1 MKQLNLAK
9 MLSNNS
15 ATDTKRQHCYPRIM
29 ITDNRDKFSQR
40 LTHYK
45 QALKLGSHITMPL
58 PIIRA

>member
-1 MKQLNLAK
+1 MKRFNLVQTLHK
-9 MLSNNS
+9 S
-15 ATDTKRQHCYPRIM
+15 TKKPTKRQRCYTHIM
-29 ITDNRDKFSQR
+29 ITDNRDKFSQV